1 MCIIIISIL
10 EVIKQ
15 TLEGNWVPSGA
26 RGSKYRVPV
35 QQSQCHLL
43 HSALQV
49 GLEP

>member
-1 MCIIIISIL
+1 MCRTIISIL
-10 EVIKQ
+10 VVITQ

-26 RGSKYRVPV
+26 RGSISRVPM
-35 QQSQCHLL
+35 QQSLCDFL